1 MLKKDRFLASLRS
14 GLRLKVE
21 LKQPRTF
28 EEAVEFAKNKEW
40 KAQRLSQ
47 LGFKIEPNIE
57 VKVVEQPRILT
68 KEPGHDQQIAH
79 DVDTFGKEMQEVVG
93 LMQNLSVHMMGGG
106 RGQGYGY
113 GRGYGSNEGFAAS
126 SKLDPLQW
134 STECEEVFQRIKE
147 VLGSLPTMQAPNWD
161 KEFYVNPSVGEDAIG
176 AMLLQQGTNSHYM
189 KPIYC
194 ASRVKLEVERDYT
207 DVELIMV
214 SVVYACRRFRHYLLP
229 KRFTFLTSYT
239 LLPQLV
245 NSPTLSKRLMKFN
258 VEFQEFQFSFLVEE
272 STRSTLADL
281 LTYKEAPLLVKED
294 TLKKQHMEA
303 PDIDNAFLLF
313 FDGSYRK
320 SHNEA
325 SGGVVIYDPQ
335 GNLVTKRGLKLTAQ
349 SNNEAEY
356 ATLEKGLQLCLELG
370 IQRVKVKGDALL
382 VVKQVLGVWQSKN
395 PRLKNMCFHVKNLL
409 KHFEAWSIRHIDR
422 SHNEEAHAAA
432 QAMIGQL
439 YVIRADSPPRSGDP
453 SYPGDN
459 P

>member
-1 MLKKDRFLASLRS
+1 
-14 GLRLKVE
+14 
-21 LKQPRTF
+21 
-28 EEAVEFAKNKEW
+28 
-40 KAQRLSQ
+40 
-47 LGFKIEPNIE
+47 
-57 VKVVEQPRILT
+57 
-68 KEPGHDQQIAH
+68 
-79 DVDTFGKEMQEVVG
+79 
-93 LMQNLSVHMMGGG
+93 
-106 RGQGYGY
+106 
-113 GRGYGSNEGFAAS
+113 
-126 SKLDPLQW
+126 
-134 STECEEVFQRIKE
+134 
-147 VLGSLPTMQAPNWD
+147 
-161 KEFYVNPSVGEDAIG
+161 
-176 AMLLQQGTNSHYM
+176 MLLQQGTNSHYM

-194 ASRVKLEVERDYT
+194 ASKVKLEVERNYT

-229 KRFTFLTSYT
+229 KPFTFLTSYT

-245 NSPTLSKRLMKFN
+245 TSPTLSKRLMKFI
-258 VEFQEFQFSFLVEE
+258 VELQEFQFSFLVEE
-272 STRSTLADL
+272 STKSTLADL

-313 FDGSYRK
+313 FDGSYKK

-325 SGGVVIYDPQ
+325 SGGIVIYDPQ

-356 ATLEKGLQLCLELG
+356 ATLENGLQLCLELG

-409 KHFEAWSIRHIDR
+409 KHFEAWSLRHIDR
-422 SHNEEAHAAA
+422 SHNEEAYAAA

-439 YVIRADSPPRSGDP
+439 YVIRVDSPLYLRRESLEKEEWLFTNRFASSRVGEIKEVCLSSSYQKEGYVWPSIQRDVHHWCKSCKECQSMASRVLRSEIKGTILAYDVFEKWGIDAIGP
-453 SYPGDN
+453 NGTKMTRATTDDDLVNSGSGGHRSRSMYLSQIDI
-459 P
+459 